1 MSILRITTWHS
12 RFLICVFVGLDVLLL
27 PAGGVAQ
34 ERTFHDFTVMDID
47 GNPVPLSNYKGR
59 VALVVNTASRCGYT
73 PQLGGLQRLY
83 EKYSP
88 SGFVVLGFP
97 SNDFGG
103 QDPGT
108 NEEIKAFCSGNY
120 DVSFPMFAKS
130 VVTGRKKSE
139 LYTFLTSTSM
149 PAREV
154 GWNFEKFLIS
164 GDGTVLARFS
174 SRTEPESQ
182 AIIEGI
188 ETALKRVG

>member
-1 MSILRITTWHS
+1 MSVLRLSNHC
-12 RFLICVFVGLDVLLL
+12 FLLLICLTVGLQVFL
-27 PAGGVAQ
+27 PLSGVAQ
-34 ERTFHDFTVMDID
+34 ERTFHDITVVDID
-47 GNPVPLSNYKGR
+47 GNIVPLSTYKGR

-73 PQLGGLQRLY
+73 PQLAGLQRLH

-88 SGFVVLGFP
+88 SGFVILGFP

-130 VVTGRKKSE
+130 VVKGREKSE
-139 LYTFLTSTSM
+139 LYAFLTSTSM
-149 PAREV
+149 PFREV

-164 GDGTVLARFS
+164 RDGIVLARFP
-174 SRTEPESQ
+174 SRAEPESQ
-182 AIIEGI
+182 TVIESI
-188 ETALKRVG
+188 EAALKGEG

>member
-1 MSILRITTWHS
+1 MSVLRLSNHC
-12 RFLICVFVGLDVLLL
+12 FLLLICLTVGLQVFL
-27 PAGGVAQ
+27 PLSGVAQ
-34 ERTFHDFTVMDID
+34 ERTFHDITVVDID
-47 GNPVPLSNYKGR
+47 GNIVPLSTYKGR

-73 PQLGGLQRLY
+73 PQLAGLQRLY

-88 SGFVVLGFP
+88 SGFVILGFP

-120 DVSFPMFAKS
+120 DVTFPMFAKS
-130 VVTGRKKSE
+130 VVKGRDKSE
-139 LYTFLTSTSM
+139 LYTFLTSTST

-164 GDGTVLARFS
+164 RDGIVLARFP
-174 SRTEPESQ
+174 SRAEPESQ
-182 AIIEGI
+182 TVIESI
-188 ETALKRVG
+188 EAALKGEG

>member
-1 MSILRITTWHS
+1 MSVLRLSNHC
-12 RFLICVFVGLDVLLL
+12 FLLLICLTVGLQVFL
-27 PAGGVAQ
+27 PLSGVAQ
-34 ERTFHDFTVMDID
+34 ERTFHDITVVDID
-47 GNPVPLSNYKGR
+47 GNIVPLSTYKGR

-73 PQLGGLQRLY
+73 PQLAGLQRLY

-88 SGFVVLGFP
+88 SGFVILGFP

-108 NEEIKAFCSGNY
+108 NEEIKAFCSENY

-130 VVTGRKKSE
+130 VVKGREKSE
-139 LYTFLTSTSM
+139 LYTFLTSTST

-164 GDGTVLARFS
+164 RDGIVLARFP
-174 SRTEPESQ
+174 SRAEPESQ
-182 AIIEGI
+182 TVIESI
-188 ETALKRVG
+188 EAALKGEG

>member
-1 MSILRITTWHS
+1 MARFTTWHF
-12 RFLICVFVGLDVLLL
+12 RFLICIFVGLHLLLL
-27 PAGGVAQ
+27 PVSGVAQ

-47 GNPVPLSNYKGR
+47 GHVVPLSNYKGR

-73 PQLGGLQRLY
+73 PQLGGLQRVY
-83 EKYSP
+83 EKYSS

-130 VVTGRKKSE
+130 VVTGSEKSE
-139 LYTFLTSTSM
+139 LYAFLTSSSK

-164 GDGTVLARFS
+164 SNGAVLARFP
-174 SRTEPESQ
+174 SRAEPESQ
-182 AIIEGI
+182 AVIESI
-188 ETALKRVG
+188 EAALQE

>member
-1 MSILRITTWHS
+1 
-12 RFLICVFVGLDVLLL
+12 
-27 PAGGVAQ
+27 VAQ
-34 ERTFHDFTVMDID
+34 ERTFHDITVVDID
-47 GNPVPLSNYKGR
+47 GNIVPLSTYKGR

-73 PQLGGLQRLY
+73 PQLAGLQRLY

-88 SGFVVLGFP
+88 SGFVILGFP

-120 DVSFPMFAKS
+120 DVTFPMFAKS
-130 VVTGRKKSE
+130 VVKGRDKSE
-139 LYTFLTSTSM
+139 LYTFLTSTLM

-164 GDGTVLARFS
+164 RDGNVLARFP
-174 SRTEPESQ
+174 SRAEPESQ
-182 AIIEGI
+182 TVIESI
-188 ETALKRVG
+188 EAALKGVG

>member
-1 MSILRITTWHS
+1 MSVLRLSNHC
-12 RFLICVFVGLDVLLL
+12 FLLLICLTVGLQVFL
-27 PAGGVAQ
+27 PLSGVAQ
-34 ERTFHDFTVMDID
+34 ERTFHDITVVDID
-47 GNPVPLSNYKGR
+47 GNIVPLSTYKGR

-73 PQLGGLQRLY
+73 PQLAGLQRLY

-88 SGFVVLGFP
+88 SGFVILGFP

-120 DVSFPMFAKS
+120 DVTFPMFAKS
-130 VVTGRKKSE
+130 VVKGRDKSE

-164 GDGTVLARFS
+164 RDGIVLARFP
-174 SRTEPESQ
+174 SRAEPESQ
-182 AIIEGI
+182 AVIESI
-188 ETALKRVG
+188 EAALKREG

>member
-1 MSILRITTWHS
+1 MRRLSTQYFRILI
-12 RFLICVFVGLDVLLL
+12 FLAVGLYVLLPL
-27 PAGGVAQ
+27 YGAAQ
-34 ERTFHDFTVMDID
+34 ERTFHDITVVDID
-47 GNPVPLSNYKGR
+47 GNVIPLSAYKGR

-73 PQLGGLQRLY
+73 PQLAGLQRIY
-83 EKYSP
+83 EKYLP

-130 VVTGRKKSE
+130 VVRGVEKSE
-139 LYTFLTSTSM
+139 LYTFLTSASM

-164 GDGTVLARFS
+164 RDGIVLDRFP

-182 AIIEGI
+182 AVIESI
-188 ETALKRVG
+188 EAALKRVG